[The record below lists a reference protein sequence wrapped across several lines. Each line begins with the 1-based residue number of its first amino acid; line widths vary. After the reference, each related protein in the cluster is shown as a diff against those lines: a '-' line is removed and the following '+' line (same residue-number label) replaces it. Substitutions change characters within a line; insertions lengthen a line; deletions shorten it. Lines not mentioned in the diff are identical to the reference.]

1 MIFIL
6 TCKIFQGTHCKIRCS
21 LSHGTRSRKC
31 HGFSDFFHHI
41 CKFFFDL
48 SFCNFFYHGMKLD
61 QTLTAKRT
69 FSTAL
74 FALCQ
79 KHLFS
84 FMDHTAFGTVNRDH
98 TVSDLGICFNHQIH
112 SGCVVQFCT
121 DGDGFHICISYQFS
135 HFCTKGYFLK
145 FTHFSV
151 FAHCH
156 ISTRLIAVC
165 ENICQRSHG
174 QNMVEG
180 TAAAC
185 SAIDDAG
192 LDLDTVLSSQHF
204 QFFCILSF
212 FLRNI
217 QIHFLCIYCQRCNR
231 HPFHYFFRVSFQ
243 YFQLNPCDIR
253 II

>member
-21 LSHGTRSRKC
+21 LSHGTRSREC

-41 CKFFFDL
+41 CKFFFSL

-145 FTHFSV
+145 FTHFAV

-156 ISTRLIAVC
+156 ISTRLVAVC
-165 ENICQRSHG
+165 ENISQCSH
-174 QNMVEG
+174 
-180 TAAAC
+180 
-185 SAIDDAG
+185 S
-192 LDLDTVLSSQHF
+192 
-204 QFFCILSF
+204 
-212 FLRNI
+212 
-217 QIHFLCIYCQRCNR
+217 
-231 HPFHYFFRVSFQ
+231 
-243 YFQLNPCDIR
+243 
-253 II
+253 